1 MAKEES
7 ANSKY
12 SLYPID
18 QHLWAWSLIFIT
30 SAANG
35 VSQSVFKKWVGWTI
49 IEKENGQCKTC
60 QSVFIQWC
68 TISYVM
74 YEVWSS
80 LWC

>member
-30 SAANG
+30 SAANC
-35 VSQSVFKKWVGWTI
+35 VSQSVLKKWVGWTI
-49 IEKENGQCKTC
+49 IEIEKENG
-60 QSVFIQWC
+60 
-68 TISYVM
+68 
-74 YEVWSS
+74 
-80 LWC
+80 